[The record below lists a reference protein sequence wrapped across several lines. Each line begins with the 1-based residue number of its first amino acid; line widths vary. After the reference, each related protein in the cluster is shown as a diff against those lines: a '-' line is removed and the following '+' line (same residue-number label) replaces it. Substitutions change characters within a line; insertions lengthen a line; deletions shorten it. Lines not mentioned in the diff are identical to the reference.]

1 MSQATARAPRGSRAA
16 PSHGRA
22 GGTESH
28 LQTDPGS
35 STHSVWTAHA
45 GRGNLTSLLLLWVLM
60 AKVGALTH
68 RTPQRRRR
76 PGTLRAMGPGAEGLG
91 SHLQT
96 PVSSKGP
103 SGRTRLRRVPSPSAS
118 SRRTVTHLPRGAA
131 RVVWEQQ
138 GGAPHL
144 RPPPALPSPTGH
156 RARGAP
162 RAGRASFQR
171 RSPLEGRFGHEGKE
185 GGEFQGAWGRVWG
198 VEGRQSQVGLRNE

>member
-1 MSQATARAPRGSRAA
+1 MSQATARAPWGSRAA

-144 RPPPALPSPTGH
+144 RPPPPSPPPQATEQGERPGQGEPGSSE
-156 RARGAP
+156 RAHLREDLDMRG
-162 RAGRASFQR
+162 R
-171 RSPLEGRFGHEGKE
+171 REGSSREPGEGFGVWREGRV
-185 GGEFQGAWGRVWG
+185 R
-198 VEGRQSQVGLRNE
+198 SD